1 MRIMI
6 VLSLSE
12 PYRNLLEPYPTLND
26 KIGIND
32 KIGFILSLEVLTL
45 ILFNDHIMF
54 FITAKIITEIF
65 LLLYKKRVIFNFLK

>member
-1 MRIMI
+1 
-6 VLSLSE
+6 LSLSE
-12 PYRNLLEPYPTLND
+12 PYRNLLEPYPTL
-26 KIGIND
+26 ND

-65 LLLYKKRVIFNFLK
+65 LLLYKKHYF